1 MRRLCQVVV
10 LLAAAFGSAGS
21 VSAFSDYELF
31 ALPPLEGGGGG
42 GRYFTASPVDGY
54 GCGVCHLGGVEPF
67 VTVHGLPEHEYV
79 PGTTYNVEVAW
90 LYPQFPHALNLELVN
105 PLGQAAGLLA
115 LPDASALE
123 PADRC
128 DPSLGAAPAAHLIAE
143 GARQILS
150 MDDCGSTR
158 LRFLFTAPAEPEL
171 TFAASIVRTDKS
183 EKPEGDGVLEIR
195 RVLHPQGYQPDAV
208 VGGNKC
214 SVAAVVGNPPPG
226 VRSVSFVTLC
236 LGLALCVRRRRAQ
249 ALRPSDRAPL
259 SESRD

>member
-1 MRRLCQVVV
+1 MRRLRQAGV

-21 VSAFSDYELF
+21 ASAFSDYELF
-31 ALPPLEGGGGG
+31 ALPTLEGGGGG

-54 GCGVCHLGGVEPF
+54 GCGVCHLGGVAPF
-67 VTVHGLPEHEYV
+67 VTVHGMPEQEYV

-90 LYPQFPHALNLELVN
+90 LYPQYPHALNLELVT
-105 PLGQAAGLLA
+105 PLGQAAGVLA
-115 LPDASALE
+115 LPDASTLE

-128 DPSLGAAPAAHLIAE
+128 DAASGGAPAARLIAE

-195 RVLHPQGYQPDAV
+195 RVLHPQGYQPDDVVGGKCSAAAV
-208 VGGNKC
+208 VGG
-214 SVAAVVGNPPPG
+214 PLPG
-226 VRSVSFVTLC
+226 ARSVRFVTLG
-236 LGLALCVRRRRAQ
+236 LGLALCVRRRRA
-249 ALRPSDRAPL
+249 ARAAP
-259 SESRD
+259 D